1 MRFTGAVQSN
11 GMRRTLGSILLLA
24 AVAYGQPAAKKPFD
38 VWALHRLVRISD
50 AQLSPDGS
58 TVAFV
63 GARVSLSNN
72 SKETQI
78 YVVPLAG
85 GPQNRLTFDGTSNER
100 PRWSPDST
108 QIAYISDQSG
118 SSQVWI
124 MDADGSRSRQ
134 ITDLATEAS
143 GLLFSPGGQYLV
155 FTSRV
160 FPDCGDDDDCNRE
173 LLEQHKEGPLKARL
187 YEGLL
192 YRHWDQWS
200 DERRSHLFIVN
211 LEDGEPRDLT
221 PGRYD
226 VPPFSLGGP
235 DGYDISPDGFEVCF
249 TMNTSNAPALS
260 TNSDLYVVPTEGGE
274 PVLITSNP
282 AADASP
288 VYSPDGRFIA
298 YRAQARPGYESDRVR
313 LMVYNRNT
321 GDVGSLT
328 ETLDRWV
335 SSVSWSPDST
345 QLFFTAEDRGREPI
359 FMVPVEGGGTRMA
372 VFGDAHHGDVQLSPD
387 GKSVIYTGHSGSHP
401 VEIFRGSSSGGPPEQ
416 LTHLNDDVLS
426 EYEYTPFEEV
436 TYESSDGSS
445 IGGFLVKPA
454 NFDFERKYPL
464 LLLIHGGPQG
474 AWGESWSYRWNPQ
487 VFAGAGF
494 VVFMP
499 NPRGSTGYGQ
509 ALTDAIN
516 GDWGG
521 MVYEDI
527 MAGVDYVLRR
537 PYINKDQLVAA
548 GASYGGYMI
557 NWMLGHTDR
566 FQAFVSHAG
575 VYDLR
580 SMFGS
585 TEELWFPLW
594 EFRGTPWE
602 NQQMY
607 EQWSPST
614 FVKDFR
620 TPTLVVHGQK
630 DYRVPVTQAM
640 QLFTALQLQKTPSQ
654 FLYFPDEGHWI
665 TKPRN
670 SIHWHETVID
680 WLKRWIDQPYRKP
693 RRPAPKP
700 AADAEAGVP

>member
-1 MRFTGAVQSN
+1 MPTAATPARSP
-11 GMRRTLGSILLLA
+11 ILRPRPRA
-24 AVAYGQPAAKKPFD
+24 CFS
-38 VWALHRLVRISD
+38 R
-50 AQLSPDGS
+50 PDG
-58 TVAFV
+58 
-63 GARVSLSNN
+63 
-72 SKETQI
+72 QH
-78 YVVPLAG
+78 
-85 GPQNRLTFDGTSNER
+85 
-100 PRWSPDST
+100 
-108 QIAYISDQSG
+108 
-118 SSQVWI
+118 
-124 MDADGSRSRQ
+124 
-134 ITDLATEAS
+134 
-143 GLLFSPGGQYLV
+143 LV

-160 FPDCGDDDDCNRE
+160 FPDCGADDDCNRE
-173 LLEQHKEGPLKARL
+173 LLAQQQESPLKARL

-192 YRHWDQWS
+192 YRHWDEWS
-200 DERRSHLFIVN
+200 DGRRSHLFVVS

-221 PGRYD
+221 PGPYE

-249 TMNTSNAPALS
+249 PMNASDSPALS
-260 TNSDLYVVPTEGGE
+260 TNSDLYVVPIEGGE
-274 PVLITSNP
+274 PVVITSNP
-282 AADASP
+282 AADVSP

-321 GDVGSLT
+321 GDVASLT
-328 ETLDRWV
+328 ETLDRGV
-335 SSVSWSPDST
+335 SSISWSPDSAR
-345 QLFFTAEDRGREPI
+345 LFFTAEDRGREPI
-359 FMVPVEGGGTRMA
+359 FTVPVEGGGTRVA
-372 VFGDAHHGDVQLSPD
+372 VFGDAHHGDVQLTPD
-387 GKSVIYTGHSGSHP
+387 GKAVVYSGHSGSHP
-401 VEIFRGSSSGGPPEQ
+401 VEIFRGSSSGGPPER
-416 LTHLNDDVLS
+416 LTHLNDGVLS
-426 EYEYTPFEEV
+426 EYESTPLEEV
-436 TYESSDGSS
+436 TYESADGASMS
-445 IGGFLVKPA
+445 GFLVKPA

-464 LLLIHGGPQG
+464 LLLVHGGPQG

-594 EFRGTPWE
+594 EFRGAPWE

-607 EQWSPST
+607 EQWSPSM

-640 QLFTALQLQKTPSQ
+640 QLFTALQLRKTPSQ

-665 TKPRN
+665 LKPRN
-670 SIHWHETVID
+670 SIYWHETVID

-693 RRPAPKP
+693 RRQAGEPPAG
-700 AADAEAGVP
+700 AQGRVP